1 MLRFNYGKALAYSS
15 FIRGIYFSKNMGG
28 SKKPTAASRDKAS
41 GSRDTK
47 KKKDKGEGGPRKAE
61 ITVMVNSKQALKII
75 QNSKVITAQD
85 LARQTGV
92 KISASN
98 AFLKESVSKGIV
110 KQVGGYSGHYLYQM
124 VPQQQQQQQS
134 KSSLAEVSSVAAT
147 ATTTTTTTP

>member
-1 MLRFNYGKALAYSS
+1 
-15 FIRGIYFSKNMGG
+15 MGG
-28 SKKPTAASRDKAS
+28 AKKPTAASRDKAS

-47 KKKDKGEGGPRKAE
+47 KKKDRGEGGPKKAE
-61 ITVMVNSKQALKII
+61 ITVIVNSKQAMKII

-98 AFLKESVSKGIV
+98 AFLKESVSKCIV

-124 VPQQQQQQQS
+124 VPQQQPPSQPQQS
-134 KSSLAEVSSVAAT
+134 ESSPAEVSTAAAVT
-147 ATTTTTTTP
+147 SSTTTTTTS